1 MKKTLSSLLVVL
13 FASLALVGCGEDE
26 STHAVTETRVYEE
39 AAGKTYTVSNESLE
53 LVLNGD
59 TTSFSLKNKKTGE
72 TWYSNPSDLA
82 SHPAEGKNKNLLQ
95 STLLIQYSNKTDTK
109 VDIENYSKSIK
120 NGNYT
125 IEEVEGGLKVN
136 YTVGDINKIY
146 KYPTAATESRMKEF
160 LDKMDT
166 MTQKSVKRNYEYY
179 NYSEMKES
187 DDENLDEAL
196 ALFPDLEKEPVYLI
210 RDDISDAYAETVEKA
225 FADVGYTDEDYVK
238 DEEAF
243 DIKREDEKPVF
254 NVSVYYLLD
263 GDDFVVKVPMKEI
276 QYRSTYPIVEIT
288 LLPYMGCGS
297 TDDNGFI
304 LVPDGTGGEIRFNN
318 GKTGQQTYTSDVYGW
333 DYGVSRKMVVD
344 ETKSDYPLF
353 AIARNGKSML
363 CTSEEGSSYA
373 IVRADVSG
381 KGDDYNYGR
390 FAYNLIHGE
399 TMDITTKSDTTV
411 RVFEDGLPDEN
422 ITQRYMF
429 SSSTDYAEL
438 ASVYR
443 NYLLERYPNLK
454 KKENSELSM
463 TVEMLGAVDN
473 IEHILGYPVTKPQAL
488 TTYEEAKTMLNSL
501 LDAGVTPSSLNAKYI
516 GWFNGGVKQTT
527 SKKIKLVKRLGSK
540 SDLKD
545 LTSFATSKGI
555 DLFMDGSF
563 NYVYSDKFFD
573 GFSQNRDAAKY
584 TSREIAEIY
593 KIWPITFLPHE
604 DSDDAYY
611 LTKPAYAKASLEN
624 FVETITDYGTKNV
637 SLQDYG
643 SKLAGDYNPKNRVS
657 RESNMN
663 MQVNSMNSLQSK
675 GSKLMISEGN
685 QYAVPYADVVT
696 NINLSNKKVN
706 LIDETI
712 PFYTMVLHGIVD
724 YTGDAVNLAEDHT
737 TNILKSAE
745 TGASLY
751 YVFMHQPTSVLQKGF
766 YTQYYACNFDDW
778 KEETV
783 ELYNRF
789 NKEMGDVYNQ
799 YIVKHEKLANGV
811 YLTQYEK
818 GKKVIVNYNY
828 NDYNYNGTKI
838 PKRDFITQG
847 GGQ

>member
-1 MKKTLSSLLVVL
+1 MKKTFSSLLIML
-13 FASLALVGCGEDE
+13 FACLALVGCGEKE
-26 STHAVTETRVYEE
+26 TNHSVTETRLYEE
-39 AAGKTYTVSNESLE
+39 AAGKTYTASNESLE
-53 LVLNGD
+53 LTMNGD

-72 TWYSNPSDLA
+72 VWYSNPSDLEK
-82 SHPAEGKNKNLLQ
+82 HPAGGKNKNLLQ
-95 STLLIQYSNKTDTK
+95 STLLVQYSNKTDTK

-120 NGNYT
+120 NKNYT
-125 IEEVEGGLKVN
+125 IEKVDGGLKVN
-136 YTVGDINKIY
+136 YTIGDVNKIY
-146 KYPTAATESRMKEF
+146 KYPTAATESRMKQF

-179 NYSEMKES
+179 NYKEMKES
-187 DDENLDEAL
+187 DDENLDNAL

-210 RDDISDAYAETVEKA
+210 REDISDSYSKLVEKA
-225 FADVGYTDEDYVK
+225 FTDVGYTDEDYAK

-254 NVSVYYLLD
+254 NISVYYLLD
-263 GDDFVVKVPMKEI
+263 GDEFVVKVPMKEI
-276 QYRSTYPIVEIT
+276 QYRTTYPIVELTI
-288 LLPYMGCGS
+288 LPYMGSGS

-318 GKTGQQTYTSDVYGW
+318 GKTGQQTYTSDMYGW
-333 DYGVSRKMVVD
+333 DYGVSRDMVVD
-344 ETKSDYPLF
+344 ETKSDFPLF

-363 CTSEEGSSYA
+363 CTAEEGSAYA

-390 FAYNLIHGE
+390 FAYNMVHGE

-429 SSSTDYAEL
+429 ADTTDYAQL

-443 NYLLERYPNLK
+443 NYLFERYPNLK
-454 KKENSELSM
+454 KKEKSELSLN
-463 TVEMLGAVDN
+463 VEMLGAVDN
-473 IEHILGYPVTKPQAL
+473 IEHVLGYPVTKPQAL
-488 TTYEEAKTMLNSL
+488 TTYEQAKAMLNTL
-501 LDAGVTPSSLNAKYI
+501 LDAGVTPSSLNAKYS

-527 SKKIKLVKRLGSK
+527 SNKIKLVGRLGSK

-545 LTSFATSKGI
+545 LTAFTTSKGV

-563 NYVYSDKFFD
+563 NYVLNDKSFD
-573 GFSQNRDAAKY
+573 GFRQNRDAAKY
-584 TSREIAEIY
+584 ASREIAEIY
-593 KIWPITFLPHE
+593 KIYPVTFVPKE

-611 LTKPAYAKASLEN
+611 LTKPAYAKESLEY
-624 FVETITDYGTKNV
+624 FAETIADYGTKNI

-643 SKLAGDYNPKNRVS
+643 DKLAGDYNPKNRVS
-657 RESNMN
+657 REANMN
-663 MQVNSMNSLQSK
+663 MQVKSMATLQSK

-685 QYAVPYADVVT
+685 QYAIPYADVVT
-696 NINLSNKKVN
+696 GVNLSSKKVN

-712 PFYTMVLHGIVD
+712 PFYTMVMHGVVD
-724 YTGDAVNLAEDHT
+724 YTGDAVNLAEDNS

-751 YVFMHQPTSVLQKGF
+751 YVFMHEPTSVLQKGF

-778 KEETV
+778 KDDSI

-789 NKEMGDVYNQ
+789 KNELGDIYNQ
-799 YIVKHEKLANGV
+799 YIVKHEKLADGV
-811 YLTQYEK
+811 YMTQYEK

-828 NDYNYNGTKI
+828 NEYDYNGTKI